1 MVTLYVRQ
9 WTNNSKNVP
18 VILNYLLKLFS
29 MLFKNISEF
38 QFRTVEFVWSYDS
51 IFINRHRKYPEDI
64 VRLFIMILV
73 LCSLWN
79 IVDVDYTPGRSGQL
93 F

>member
-1 MVTLYVRQ
+1 
-9 WTNNSKNVP
+9 
-18 VILNYLLKLFS
+18 

-73 LCSLWN
+73 LCSL
-79 IVDVDYTPGRSGQL
+79 
-93 F
+93 